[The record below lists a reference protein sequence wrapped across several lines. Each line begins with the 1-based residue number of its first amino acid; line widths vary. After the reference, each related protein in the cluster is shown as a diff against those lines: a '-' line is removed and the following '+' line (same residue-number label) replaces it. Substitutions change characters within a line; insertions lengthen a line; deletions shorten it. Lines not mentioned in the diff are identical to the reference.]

1 MATTDRPSARSTLVD
16 SNVLLDLVLEDPAW
30 GDWSAAALA
39 AARDDGA
46 LVINPIVYAE
56 VAAAFSTIETLDVM
70 LAPDDARREPVPWE
84 AAFLAGRAHVEYRRR
99 GGARRATLPDFFIGA
114 HAAVAGHRLLTR
126 DPRRY
131 RTYFPRL
138 EIIAPS

>member
-1 MATTDRPSARSTLVD
+1 MERTETTRPSTLVD
-16 SNVLLDLVLEDPAW
+16 ANVLLDLWTNDRAW
-30 GDWSAAALA
+30 AEWSQAALDEA
-39 AARDDGA
+39 ASDGR
-46 LVINPIVYAE
+46 LVINAIVFAE
-56 VAAAFSTIETLDVM
+56 ASASFATLEELDV
-70 LAPDDARREPVPWE
+70 LLPEAIYAHEAIPWP
-84 AAFLAGRAHVEYRRR
+84 AAFLAGRAHATYRRR
-99 GGARRATLPDFFIGA
+99 GGTRKATLPDFFIGA